1 MEKIHISTVQAMML
15 GITGITVTGHLLFI
29 PVVLNL
35 SGRDAWLALLAAAL
49 PTVILSY
56 VIASLGMRY
65 PGRTVVQYSQD
76 IFGKWLGKVVA
87 LLFIFYF
94 FHDASLSIRGFGEF
108 FTSAITPRT
117 PILVYFAAIVLLG
130 VYVVKNGLEV
140 LARTN
145 QILLVVMIPVGILA
159 SVLTHKDKDYKN
171 FLPIMEFGPEPMLAG
186 MFSLVSLY
194 STFVVLGMV
203 FTNLSTTKHLK
214 RSAVITM
221 IILIAMFF
229 GPLTGPIALL
239 GAERSTGISFPTF
252 QILRDIKIG
261 DLQRLDFIGIML
273 WSLGSFG
280 KVALF
285 LYAVSLG
292 TAQWF
297 GLKDYRALVV
307 PIGALLV
314 IAALL
319 NSNNYAELYR
329 FFRDTYPYY
338 STFIGFVL
346 PLALLAASS
355 IRKYRKR
362 REEASDDI

>member
-15 GITGITVTGHLLFI
+15 GLTSMVVTGHLLFI

-35 SGRDAWLALLAAAL
+35 SGRDVWLALLAAAL
-49 PTVILSY
+49 PTLFLGYI
-56 VIASLGMRY
+56 IASLSFSY
-65 PGRTVVQYSQD
+65 PGRTLIQYSQD
-76 IFGKWLGKVVA
+76 IFGKWLGKSVA
-87 LLFIFYF
+87 ALFVLYF
-94 FHDASLSIRGFGEF
+94 FHDASLSLRGFGEF

-117 PILVYFAAIVLLG
+117 PIVVYFIAIIVLAVL
-130 VYVVKNGLEV
+130 VVKSGLEV

-145 QILLVVMIPVGILA
+145 QIFFVFMVPVGLLA

-171 FLPIMEFGPEPMLAG
+171 FLPVMEFGPEPMLAG

-194 STFVVLGMV
+194 STLIVLGMV
-203 FTNLSTTKHLK
+203 FANISQTKRLK
-214 RSAVITM
+214 KSAVITM

-229 GPLTGPIALL
+229 GPLTGPVALL
-239 GAERSTGISFPTF
+239 GAERSMGISFPTF

-273 WSLGSFG
+273 WSFGSFG
-280 KVALF
+280 KISLF

-297 GLKDYRALVV
+297 GLKDYRSLVV
-307 PIGALLV
+307 PISALTV

-319 NSNNYAELYR
+319 NSNNYVELYR
-329 FFRDTYPYY
+329 FFRDSYPYY

-346 PLALLAASS
+346 PLLLFGVSY
-355 IRKYRKR
+355 IRRYRKK
-362 REEASDDI
+362 REEARDDI